1 MASSFWDRLMKAL
14 GPEPAPI
21 ATPPAPPAPAP
32 SPAIDPRDE
41 RIPDVCRPKLFQII
55 GMIEET
61 ETLAQRHAKFAQ
73 YVGEVRQMRDQHLP
87 KLVTSY
93 IDIPAQHRA
102 EIFRRTGKSASFV
115 LNEALDRM
123 IKRLDEMGK
132 SIASDDID
140 TFTQNLGFIEY
151 RYGDS
156 PFS

>member
-14 GPEPAPI
+14 GP
-21 ATPPAPPAPAP
+21 PPAESADPVPEAAPAP
-32 SPAIDPRDE
+32 SPSIDPRDE
-41 RIPDVCRPKLFQII
+41 RIPDVTRPKLFQIL
-55 GMIEET
+55 GMIDET

-73 YVGEVRQMRDQHLP
+73 YVAEVRQMRDQHLP
-87 KLVTSY
+87 KLITSY

-115 LNEALDRM
+115 LNEALDRI
-123 IKRLDEMGK
+123 IKRLDEMGQ

-151 RYGDS
+151 RYGDN